1 MRLWISIFLCLSII
15 SMNTVF
21 ASAEKIDRTEFYTYQ
36 QMKNVLHQYEVRYPN
51 LISVHELAKTQGGRN
66 VILLKI
72 GKNDTENPKPSMLAI
87 FGQHADEHE
96 TTNMAMG
103 FTKKLLESYGTDTAL
118 TSMLDN
124 STIYIIPMANP
135 DGIDYD
141 LSSDS
146 TFTTWRKNRVPTSN
160 GNYGV
165 DLNRN
170 WGYCWDAAT
179 PKDLDQKINDPADED
194 YHGKSCFS
202 EAETKGISKFI
213 SSHKDQLKFLL
224 DYHTGR
230 SGFMQG
236 FVLVP
241 YCYTEE
247 QYLPEAAQQQYKSI
261 GSNLCSLISDDTD
274 KRKNYNAIRAY
285 EVKNYVLSSAPL
297 ELRSFIEPLLPA
309 STVAPGAAIDW
320 TASQGIMSFG
330 IEADCS
336 TGMVEKDAA
345 AREKLIQH
353 QFNGFIYILRQLT
366 TK

>member
-1 MRLWISIFLCLSII
+1 MRLWITILLCLGII

-21 ASAEKIDRTEFYTYQ
+21 VSAEKADRSEFYTYQ
-36 QMKNVLHQYEVRYPN
+36 QMKEELNQFEVRYPN
-51 LISVHELAKTQGGRN
+51 LVSVHKLAKTQGGRD
-66 VILLKI
+66 ILLLEI
-72 GKNDTENPKPSMLAI
+72 GKKDIENSKPSMLAV

-96 TTNMAMG
+96 TANMAMG
-103 FTKKLLESYGTDTAL
+103 FAKKLLESYGTDNTL

-124 STIYIIPMANP
+124 STVYIIPMANP

-141 LSSDS
+141 LTSDS

-179 PKDLDQKINDPADED
+179 TKDVDQKINNPADED
-194 YHGKSCFS
+194 YHGKNCFS
-202 EAETKGISKFI
+202 EIETKSISKFI
-213 SSHKDQLKFLL
+213 SNHKDQIKFFL
-224 DYHTGR
+224 DYHTGQ

-241 YCYTEE
+241 YCYTEK
-247 QYLPEAAQQQYKSI
+247 QYLSEAAQQQYKSI
-261 GSNLCSLISDDTD
+261 GNNLCSLISDDTD

-285 EVKNYVLSSAPL
+285 EVRDYVLSSAPL
-297 ELRSFIEPLLPA
+297 ELRSFIGPLLPT
-309 STVAPGAAIDW
+309 STAAPGAAIDW

-336 TGMVEKDAA
+336 AGMVEKDAA

-353 QFNGFIYILRQLT
+353 QFNGFMYILRQLT
-366 TK
+366 I